1 MIIASVIISVVA
13 GGDVVTSGDEGI
25 EVVVSNGLE
34 GMVAS
39 WVVPKVSSGAE
50 DNWVLEVSF
59 WLSLLRVVEVFSST
73 VAAVTVVSGNI
84 VVNSGIGV
92 ALPSPVV
99 VSGICVVSIVVILLT
114 SVVIVSTVVVSITGT
129 GVFDAIVVVIVSF
142 LALLVSL
149 KSLTF

>member
-114 SVVIVSTVVVSITGT
+114 SVVIVSTVVSITGT
-129 GVFDAIVVVIVSF
+129 GVFNTVVVVSL